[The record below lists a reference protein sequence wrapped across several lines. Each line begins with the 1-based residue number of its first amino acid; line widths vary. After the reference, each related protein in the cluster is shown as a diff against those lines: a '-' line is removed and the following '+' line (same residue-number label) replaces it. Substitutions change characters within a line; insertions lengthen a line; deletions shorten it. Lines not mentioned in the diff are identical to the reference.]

1 MLGSYPGAEPKFMVE
16 DAAVAA
22 AAVFNCDADESI
34 AGSGFFGLGPGFFR
48 GTLGSR
54 GFFGPRFF
62 FSVSVGAVAGGM
74 LPSGIIPGIV
84 VFSGIFPAVPG
95 GAAAAGGGAMPC
107 MC

>member
-1 MLGSYPGAEPKFMVE
+1 MVE

-74 LPSGIIPGIV
+74 LPSGIIPGI
-84 VFSGIFPAVPG
+84 SGIFPAVPG
-95 GAAAAGGGAMPC
+95 GAAAGGGGGAMPC
-107 MC
+107 ICCCDDVIGMLMFI

>member
-1 MLGSYPGAEPKFMVE
+1 MVE

-74 LPSGIIPGIV
+74 LPSGIIPGIG
-84 VFSGIFPAVPG
+84 GIIPAAPG
-95 GAAAAGGGAMPC
+95 GATAAAGGGAMPC

>member
-1 MLGSYPGAEPKFMVE
+1 MVE

-95 GAAAAGGGAMPC
+95 GTAAGGGAMPC
-107 MC
+107 MCCCDDVIGMLLFT